1 MKIKNIVQ
9 KVKTPN
15 VFVNQINFSSS
26 CRRTHRKIKKEKNE
40 EIFFKTFLDQVGIIE
55 EIIISKLF
63 SSKHFNVK
71 LTLRFTRKTQ
81 CNIVAKYTC
90 YEIWLVLFIYFYFFL
105 RKIKKN
111 ATSKISKHILI
122 RLFVKIIIKKT

>member
-1 MKIKNIVQ
+1 MCFLYENKKNIVQ

-26 CRRTHRKIKKEKNE
+26 CRRTHRKIIKRRKKNE

-63 SSKHFNVK
+63 S
-71 LTLRFTRKTQ
+71 T
-81 CNIVAKYTC
+81 
-90 YEIWLVLFIYFYFFL
+90 
-105 RKIKKN
+105 KI
-111 ATSKISKHILI
+111 
-122 RLFVKIIIKKT
+122 F